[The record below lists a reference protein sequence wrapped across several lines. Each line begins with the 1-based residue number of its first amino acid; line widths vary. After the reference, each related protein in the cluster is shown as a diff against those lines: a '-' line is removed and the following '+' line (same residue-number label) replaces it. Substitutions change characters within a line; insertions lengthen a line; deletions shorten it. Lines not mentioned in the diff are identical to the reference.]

1 MLDDIA
7 DFIVDL
13 LPLLVG
19 AIIVAVAL
27 SCGVDFF
34 NFITTVN

>member
-1 MLDDIA
+1 MLDAIA
-7 DFIVDL
+7 DFIVDI
-13 LPLLVG
+13 LPLLLG
-19 AIIVAVAL
+19 AIFVALAL